1 MMTERSIPRIQPAN
15 IREPWLVAFTTL
27 ARNSA
32 GAVFDYGADKNPAKR
47 NALAAALQPL
57 SLTWLTLEHGARVVT
72 IPADRPCTC
81 ELPSDDVSPA
91 PVSGIARTRP
101 RTYEHLPIADAAV
114 VVEPGFAAAL
124 TTADCLPVIVV
135 NPTQPSVAV
144 IHAGWRGIA
153 CGVIGHA
160 LKRMAELA
168 GTNSLPSCVRA
179 WIGPCIGPE
188 DYEVGSEVRRELLD
202 TPLVTPSMFATGTDG
217 RFLADLRAMA
227 RAQLIDGGVPAHALA
242 AHPASTKQDLS
253 FHSVRRDKE
262 HAGRMATV
270 VGIL

>member
-1 MMTERSIPRIQPAN
+1 MVTKHSIPRIQPAN

-27 ARNSA
+27 ARDSE
-32 GAVFDYGADKNPAKR
+32 GTVFDYGADKDPAKR
-47 NALAAALQPL
+47 DALAAALQPL
-57 SLTWLTLEHGARVVT
+57 SLTWLTLEHGAHVVAV
-72 IPADRPCTC
+72 PHDSNER
-81 ELPSDDVSPA
+81 EVSP
-91 PVSGIARTRP
+91 V
-101 RTYEHLPIADAAV
+101 ADAAV

-153 CGVIGHA
+153 CGVIGCT
-160 LKRMAELA
+160 LRQMAELA
-168 GTNSLPSCVRA
+168 GTDGLPPCVRA

-188 DYEVGSEVRRELLD
+188 DYEVGAEVRRELLD
-202 TPLVTPSMFATGTDG
+202 APSVTPRMFATGTDG

-227 RAQLIDGGVPAHALA
+227 RAQLIDGGVPAHAVT
-242 AHPASTKQDLS
+242 AHPTSTKQNLS

-270 VGIL
+270 VGILQTIAE